1 MQCRKLPLLGG
12 DRVTEAFDLLGGI
25 SPNQSQS
32 GTF

>member
-1 MQCRKLPLLGG
+1 MQEAAPLGG
-12 DRVTEAFDLLGGI
+12 DHVTEAFDLLEGI